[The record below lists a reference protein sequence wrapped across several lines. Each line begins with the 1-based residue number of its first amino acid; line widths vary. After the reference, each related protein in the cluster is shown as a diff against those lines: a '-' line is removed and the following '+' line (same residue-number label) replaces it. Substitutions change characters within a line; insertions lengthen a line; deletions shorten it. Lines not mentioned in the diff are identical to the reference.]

1 MAQEG
6 DGGVVVLPAS
16 FVTELRRILLHD
28 LNPHWEQNDSP
39 YRWETADS
47 RSRRRSASALG
58 RLLDGEGQAVHRWHR
73 VPGKPESSWLRRCAY
88 CGLEATTNSEAY
100 VGRCDSPDTNP

>member
-6 DGGVVVLPAS
+6 DGDVVVLPAS

-28 LNPHWEQNDSP
+28 LSPHWEQNDSP
-39 YRWETADS
+39 LETAG
-47 RSRRRSASALG
+47 RSARALG
-58 RLLDGEGQAVHRWHR
+58 HLLDAESQAAHRWTR
-73 VPGKPESSWLRRCAY
+73 APGQPLGSWLRRCAY

-100 VGRCDSPDTNP
+100 LGRCDSPDTNP